1 MALLENGGLLVRQ
14 HVESED
20 LFGNLETA
28 NHEFALSGQPD
39 ETIAALALDR
49 AGNTLYA
56 GTDQGTLLRWDLSE
70 PGEAELLDRLPV
82 FPDRRAIT
90 SLALIFG
97 DVSLAVGDAK
107 GGVST
112 WFAVRESTGGDTK
125 HLQRI
130 HTLASHDA
138 AIKTIYPSLRDKS
151 LISVDTDGV
160 LHLDHI

>member
-1 MALLENGGLLVRQ
+1 M
-14 HVESED
+14 
-20 LFGNLETA
+20 
-28 NHEFALSGQPD
+28 
-39 ETIAALALDR
+39 
-49 AGNTLYA
+49 
-56 GTDQGTLLRWDLSE
+56 LRRDLSE
-70 PGEAELLDRLPV
+70 PGEAELLDRLPA

-112 WFAVRESTGGDTK
+112 WFAVRESTDGDKK

-151 LISVDTDGV
+151 LISVDADGV
-160 LHLDHI
+160 LHLDHMTSERHLLSLETEAPLLLSSLSPDGRGLFAVDAGGMAHLWTDS